1 MKAKPYLERIKI
13 LDSKID
19 ARLEEIA
26 TLDAIAKK
34 TTSVMGGDRVQVST
48 SQEKMADCVAKI
60 VDLKNELNNE
70 IDNFV
75 DYRNEVLNLIDIAC
89 DADCHKLLYK
99 RYIGTFNIEKNKVEF
114 KTWEQIAVEMN
125 FTYQWVS
132 GGLHQ
137 RALSQ
142 VQKELDA
149 RKELKERFK
158 T

>member
-1 MKAKPYLERIKI
+1 MKAKSYLERIKV

-19 ARLEEIA
+19 ARIEEIA

-34 TTSVMGGDRVQVST
+34 TTSVMGGDRVQAST

-60 VDLKNELNNE
+60 VDLKEELNKE
-70 IDNFV
+70 IDSFI
-75 DYRNEVLNLIDIAC
+75 DYRNEVRKLIDAAC
-89 DADCHKLLYK
+89 DADCHKLLHK
-99 RYIGTFNIEKNKVEF
+99 RYVGTFNEEKDRVEF

-142 VQKELDA
+142 VQKALDA
-149 RKELKERFK
+149 REKG
-158 T
+158 